1 MKIIIRITTIILL
14 AIGCTYIA
22 KPQACTGTNNNLI
35 NQPSTSSAL
44 GSNNTVSVNNST
56 AIGKYNTISYTT
68 STNPSYTIG
77 DHNSLT
83 KPYSIALGSDNNVN
97 ATSSIVIGYN
107 IKNITDYGI
116 TIGRGNTTQN
126 LKLINN
132 TEGIMMG
139 TNSNIPTLYISN
151 SIGVNYTG
159 KIGIGNVTSPSAKLH
174 IKADSSG
181 EGEDADIML
190 EPTASGKYAAIYF
203 KTKDNYIRLRNVAGL
218 DFNAP
223 RYNFLTGKVSI
234 GNVSAQQATL
244 HIKANSGENANIMLQ
259 TTDNTKD
266 AAIIF
271 RNTSNTISVGSNN
284 LMNFAATSY
293 SFTTGKVGIGTKN
306 PSCKLEVAG
315 SAKTTSLQTGTLN
328 VTGDVSFGNLA
339 GNTTKI
345 VTVGTDGKLNAKS
358 GLFIADNGN
367 VRIGSGTGNPSK
379 ALEVNGTIRSKEV
392 IVEVANWSDFV
403 FDNNYNLMSLKET
416 ERFIKQNGHLPNVPS
431 AAEVEKDGVQLGE
444 MNAILLQKV
453 EELMLYVIE
462 LEKKIDSLEKEYTR
476 KE

>member
-1 MKIIIRITTIILL
+1 MK
-14 AIGCTYIA
+14 
-22 KPQACTGTNNNLI
+22 
-35 NQPSTSSAL
+35 NQF
-44 GSNNTVSVNNST
+44 G
-56 AIGKYNTISYTT
+56 
-68 STNPSYTIG
+68 
-77 DHNSLT
+77 
-83 KPYSIALGSDNNVN
+83 
-97 ATSSIVIGYN
+97 N
-107 IKNITDYGI
+107 IKNIIVLCMALLLGPVVNAQVGSDNGIHVSGGSSSQSKVSSNIGNSTTATGYNSFASGYGSEASGH
-116 TIGRGNTTQN
+116 TSTALGREARALGNYSGAFGNFVKASGENSFVLGKGFTSALPLTN
-126 LKLINN
+126 SAA
-132 TEGIMMG
+132 GIMMG
-139 TNSNIPTLYISN
+139 VNSQQPTLTISAA
-151 SIGVNYTG
+151 SSANYTG

-223 RYNFLTGKVSI
+223 RYNFLTGKVGI
-234 GNVSAQQATL
+234 GIVSDPQATL

-293 SFTTGKVGIGTKN
+293 SFTTGKVGIGTKT

>member
-1 MKIIIRITTIILL
+1 MKIIIKIATLLL

-22 KPQACTGTNNNLI
+22 KSQACTGSGNIISSQT
-35 NQPSTSSAL
+35 TSSAL

-56 AIGKYNTISYTT
+56 AIGKNNTISYTT

-77 DHNSLT
+77 NNNNMT
-83 KPYSIALGSDNNVN
+83 KPYSIALGSNINVN
-97 ATSSIVIGYN
+97 ASSSIAIGYLL
-107 IKNITDYGI
+107 KNTTDYGI
-116 TIGRGNTTQN
+116 TIGKGNTTSQQ
-126 LKLINN
+126 LINN
-132 TEGIMMG
+132 TNGIMMG
-139 TNSNIPTLYISN
+139 MNSNISTFFISS
-151 SIGVNYTG
+151 SIGINHSG
-159 KIGIGNVTSPSAKLH
+159 RIGIGNTTNPQAKLH

-203 KTKDNYIRLRNVAGL
+203 KTADNYIRMRNTAGL

-293 SFTTGKVGIGTKN
+293 SFTTGKVGIGCVNNMNDFALAVQGGVVSTK
-306 PSCKLEVAG
+306 
-315 SAKTTSLQTGTLN
+315 
-328 VTGDVSFGNLA
+328 VSVLD
-339 GNTTKI
+339 I
-345 VTVGTDGKLNAKS
+345 DS
-358 GLFIADNGN
+358 W
-367 VRIGSGTGNPSK
+367 P
-379 ALEVNGTIRSKEV
+379 
-392 IVEVANWSDFV
+392 DFV
-403 FDNNYNLMSLKET
+403 FGNNYKLMNLYELEQY
-416 ERFIKQNGHLPNVPS
+416 INANQHLPEMPS
-431 AAEVEKDGVQLGE
+431 AEEVSASGIDLGE
-444 MNAILLQKV
+444 MNALLLQKV
-453 EELMLYVIE
+453 EELTLHIIE
-462 LEKKIDSLEKEYTR
+462 LQKQIDELKAR
-476 KE
+476 

>member
-1 MKIIIRITTIILL
+1 MKIIIKIATLLL

-22 KPQACTGTNNNLI
+22 KSQACTGSGNIISSQT
-35 NQPSTSSAL
+35 TSSAL

-56 AIGKYNTISYTT
+56 AIGKNNTISYTT

-77 DHNSLT
+77 NNNNMT

-116 TIGRGNTTQN
+116 TIGRGNSQN
-126 LKLINN
+126 YKLINN

-203 KTKDNYIRLRNVAGL
+203 KTADNYIRMRNTAGL

-293 SFTTGKVGIGTKN
+293 SFTTGKVGIGCVN
-306 PSCKLEVAG
+306 NMNDFALAVQGGVVC
-315 SAKTTSLQTGTLN
+315 AKMSVL
-328 VTGDVSFGNLA
+328 DIDSW
-339 GNTTKI
+339 
-345 VTVGTDGKLNAKS
+345 
-358 GLFIADNGN
+358 
-367 VRIGSGTGNPSK
+367 P
-379 ALEVNGTIRSKEV
+379 
-392 IVEVANWSDFV
+392 DFV
-403 FDNNYNLMSLKET
+403 FGDGYNLMNLYELEQYINT
-416 ERFIKQNGHLPNVPS
+416 NQHLPNVPAAGEVS
-431 AAEVEKDGVQLGE
+431 ANGINLGE

-453 EELMLYVIE
+453 EELTLHIIE
-462 LEKKIDSLEKEYTR
+462 LQKQIDELKAR
-476 KE
+476 

>member
-1 MKIIIRITTIILL
+1 MKIIIKIATLLL

-22 KPQACTGTNNNLI
+22 KSQACTGSGNIISSQT
-35 NQPSTSSAL
+35 TSSAL

-56 AIGKYNTISYTT
+56 AIGKNNTISYTT

-77 DHNSLT
+77 NNNNMT
-83 KPYSIALGSDNNVN
+83 KPYSIALGSNINVN
-97 ATSSIVIGYN
+97 ASSSIAIGYLL
-107 IKNITDYGI
+107 KNTTDYGI
-116 TIGRGNTTQN
+116 TIGKGNTTSQQ
-126 LKLINN
+126 LINN
-132 TEGIMMG
+132 TNGIMMG
-139 TNSNIPTLYISN
+139 MNSNISTFFISS
-151 SIGVNYTG
+151 SIGINHSG
-159 KIGIGNVTSPSAKLH
+159 RIGIGNTTNPQAKLH

-203 KTKDNYIRLRNVAGL
+203 KTADNYIRMRNTAGL

-293 SFTTGKVGIGTKN
+293 SFTTGKVGIGCVNNMNDFALAVQGGVVSTK
-306 PSCKLEVAG
+306 
-315 SAKTTSLQTGTLN
+315 
-328 VTGDVSFGNLA
+328 VSVLD
-339 GNTTKI
+339 I
-345 VTVGTDGKLNAKS
+345 DS
-358 GLFIADNGN
+358 W
-367 VRIGSGTGNPSK
+367 P
-379 ALEVNGTIRSKEV
+379 
-392 IVEVANWSDFV
+392 DFV
-403 FDNNYNLMSLKET
+403 FGNSYKLMNLYELEQY
-416 ERFIKQNGHLPNVPS
+416 IYANQHLPEVPS
-431 AAEVEKDGVQLGE
+431 AEEVSASGIDLGE
-444 MNAILLQKV
+444 MNSILLQKV
-453 EELMLYVIE
+453 EELTLHIIE
-462 LEKKIDSLEKEYTR
+462 LQKQIDELKAR
-476 KE
+476 